1 MPKSKVFTGVIWAS
15 IQRFGTMIIS
25 FVTNIVLARLLT
37 PDDFGTI
44 GMLLL
49 FLAIAN
55 TFVDSG
61 FGSALIQKKDANQTD
76 FSTVFFINLG
86 LSVVVYAILFFGA
99 PWVARFYD
107 VDILRP
113 LLRAQGLVLIL
124 HAFSIIQ
131 TALLRKKMDFK
142 NLSICNLIGNIV
154 GSVVGIGAALMGFG
168 VWSLVIRTLVVGFV
182 TSLLLWIIGKWKPF
196 LVFSKQSFKE
206 LFGFGGFMLLSSIV
220 FCVSNN
226 VQTLVIGKL
235 FNSSSLGNFTQ
246 ARQLRNVITDSVSS
260 IIAQVL
266 YPEFANNQTDDILLL
281 NKLHLSISILSFLSV
296 GIMALC
302 IIIAEPLILLL
313 FGEKWVHSILFFQ
326 ILCIA
331 GCFYALQDVNINIV
345 AAKGKSKLLFIF
357 NTISTIVYLI
367 MIIVGGKLYGMN
379 GLVIASTVYVFIA
392 YLVFTFLSLRI
403 LKDNIWNHFK
413 PLLLACF
420 DVVLPIIV
428 VIGVNHHFL
437 MESHRLLI
445 VVLDSFLLLS
455 MYWIIAT
462 KTKNTGC
469 LYLNTICKNIFKNK
483 IKNKNE
489 PFE

>member
-154 GSVVGIGAALMGFG
+154 GSVVGIGAALMGYG

-206 LFGFGGFMLLSSIV
+206 LFGFGGFMLLSSLV
-220 FCVSNN
+220 YCVSNN
-226 VQTLVIGKL
+226 IQTLVIGKL
-235 FNSSSLGNFTQ
+235 FKPSDLGNFTQ
-246 ARQLRNVITDSVSS
+246 ARQLRNVATDSVSS
-260 IIAQVL
+260 VISQVL
-266 YPEFANNQTDDILLL
+266 YPDFANNQSENDVLSHKL
-281 NKLHLSISILSFLSV
+281 NLSVSVISFLSI
-296 GIMALC
+296 GLMALC
-302 IIIAEPLILLL
+302 IVMAEPLIMVLYGL
-313 FGEKWVHSILFFQ
+313 KWIDCVILFQ
-326 ILCIA
+326 ILCSA
-331 GCFYALQDVNINIV
+331 GCFIALQDVNINLI
-345 AAKGKSKLLFIF
+345 AAKGKSKMLFYCNVIKVVVFILMLLAGAKI
-357 NTISTIVYLI
+357 YGLI
-367 MIIVGGKLYGMN
+367 
-379 GLVIASTVYVFIA
+379 GLVVAEATYSIIA
-392 YLVFTFLSLRI
+392 YIVFSILSSYYLRESVIYQYRQIVLSVLCACIPSALVLFLSHYLLDGFSNI
-403 LKDNIWNHFK
+403 L
-413 PLLLACF
+413 
-420 DVVLPIIV
+420 VV
-428 VIGVNHHFL
+428 VIDSIIFSSL
-437 MESHRLLI
+437 YWLI
-445 VVLDSFLLLS
+445 SVKV
-455 MYWIIAT
+455 
-462 KTKNTGC
+462 KCEGC
-469 LYLNTICKNIFKNK
+469 LYLREIINSIICKKRN
-483 IKNKNE
+483 
-489 PFE
+489 